1 MNVISDA
8 CNSAASCVDYP
19 DDLIFCTERERIRP
33 DEQRRYWEYNAV
45 AIANGID
52 IQTLPVQDQ
61 PSNEALH
68 LLIYR
73 QRSVLLGEV
82 DLNVRQDFNAV
93 GPPHG
98 PWTVPA
104 TTTAEPSATGQLIPN
119 LSDYPACPIA
129 DVDHST
135 VDVRS
140 EPGRP
145 SDTVGPVI
153 VFALQAKAL
162 TVQD

>member
-19 DDLIFCTERERIRP
+19 DDFIFCTERERIRP

-73 QRSVLLGEV
+73 QRSVLLREV
-82 DLNVRQDFNAV
+82 DLNVRQDLDVIDTN
-93 GPPHG
+93 GG
-98 PWTVPA
+98 PWTLFVAPGGVA
-104 TTTAEPSATGQLIPN
+104 AATGQFIPD
-119 LSDYPACPIA
+119 LSDYSARSIA
-129 DVDHST
+129 DMDQPT
-135 VDVRS
+135 VVVGR
-140 EPGRP
+140 EPG
-145 SDTVGPVI
+145 GAI
-153 VFALQAKAL
+153 
-162 TVQD
+162 